1 MLEFPKYCG
10 TILRKAG
17 ELVNLLHM
25 KYAVEVAKTG
35 SISKAAQNL
44 YVGQPNLSRAIKELE
59 VNLGVTVFERSAKGM
74 VPTPDGEV
82 FIHYAKSILKQ
93 VDTVEGIFKDGES
106 GKMRFSVSVPRASY
120 IADALA
126 SFSALLE
133 KGTDTEVYYKETN
146 SMRTLK
152 NVLEDDFK
160 LGIIRYAESYDRYYK
175 TMLDEKELNYEMI
188 TQFKYRLIMSENSPL
203 ASLDKITY
211 DDLKDYIEVAHADP
225 YVPSLPF
232 AQVKKEELPDNSE
245 RRIFVF
251 DRASQFELIS
261 QNPECFMWV
270 SPIPS
275 ALLKRYGLIERECE
289 ENGRVY
295 KDILIYRKNYKLTKA
310 DDMFISELCNAKRR
324 VFGS

>member
-1 MLEFPKYCG
+1 M
-10 TILRKAG
+10 
-17 ELVNLLHM
+17 NLSHM
-25 KYAVEVAKTG
+25 KYAVTVAETG
-35 SISKAAQNL
+35 SISKAAEKL
-44 YVGQPNLSRAIKELE
+44 YVGQPNLSRAVKELE
-59 VNLGVTVFERSAKGM
+59 ASLGVAIFDRSAKGM
-74 VPTPDGEV
+74 VLTPDGEV

-93 VDTVEGIFKDGES
+93 VDTVENIFKEGET

-120 IADALA
+120 IADAFA
-126 SFSALLE
+126 KFSALLE
-133 KGTDTEVYYKETN
+133 KGTETEVYYKETN

-160 LGIIRYAESYDRYYK
+160 LGIIRYAENYDRYYK
-175 TMLDEKELNYEMI
+175 SMLDEKELNYEMI
-188 TQFKYRLIMSENSPL
+188 TQFKYRIIMSKASPL
-203 ASLDKITY
+203 AKLDEITY

-270 SPIPS
+270 SPIPVE
-275 ALLKRYGLIERECE
+275 LLARYGLTERECK
-289 ENGRVY
+289 ENGRIY

-324 VFGS
+324 VFGD

>member
-1 MLEFPKYCG
+1 M
-10 TILRKAG
+10 
-17 ELVNLLHM
+17 NLLHM
-25 KYAVEVAKTG
+25 RYAVEIAKTG
-35 SISKAAQNL
+35 SISKAAEKL

-59 VNLGVTVFERSAKGM
+59 LSLGVSIFDRSTKGM
-74 VPTPDGEV
+74 MLTPDGEV
-82 FIHYAKSILKQ
+82 FIQYAKSILKQ
-93 VDTVEGIFKDGES
+93 VDTVENIFKDGEP

-120 IADALA
+120 IADAFA
-126 SFSALLE
+126 KFSALLE
-133 KGTDTEVYYKETN
+133 KGTETEVYYKETN

-160 LGIIRYAESYDRYYK
+160 LGIIRYAENYDRYYK
-175 TMLDEKELNYEMI
+175 SMLDEKELNYEMI
-188 TQFKYRLIMSENSPL
+188 TQFKYRLIMSEASPL
-203 ASLDKITY
+203 AKLSEITY

-270 SPIPS
+270 SPIPKE
-275 ALLKRYGLIERECE
+275 LLSRYKLTERECG
-289 ENGRVY
+289 ENGRIY

-324 VFGS
+324 VFGA